1 MLINKKTSYKF
12 GILAEKICL
21 LWLFFCGYKILAN
34 RYKCFA
40 GEIDIIALHKKQ
52 LVFIEVKAR
61 VKKQNIEQILV
72 AKQIYRI
79 RDSANYFVAK
89 NQHLVNLPRR
99 FDFIEVSLF
108 SISHQKNFF

>member
-1 MLINKKTSYKF
+1 MLINKKTSYKL
-12 GILAEKICL
+12 GIFAEKICL
-21 LWLFFCGYKILAN
+21 FWLFFCGYKIIAN

-40 GEIDIIALHKKQ
+40 GEIDIIAIHKQQ

-61 VKKQNIEQILV
+61 IIKQNIEQMLV

-79 RDSANYFVAK
+79 RASANYFVAK